1 MSYKITLFDHR
12 NINQNKK
19 LKKRT
24 ENINPEYFFGQFLFK
39 SRTFAVVF
47 NSYQNENPF
56 STQTI

>member
-12 NINQNKK
+12 NVNQNKK

-24 ENINPEYFFGQFLFK
+24 ENINPDIFSEHFLPK

-47 NSYQNENPF
+47 NSYQHENPF